1 MKEIVYSTI
10 ELVNNEKEIEEL
22 LWRFQSRLK
31 SLQTNNDLVFYFT
44 KKFFANAT
52 VLKVIDNNNKVIG
65 FASFYNNNLNTY
77 EAFLSMIAVSTE
89 CEGQGIGSKLIS
101 EVENLCI
108 NSGMKVIKLEVNS
121 NNEKAISFYLKN
133 GYEILKRDEKI
144 LMKKEL
150 NNK

>member
-1 MKEIVYSTI
+1 MEEIVYSTI

-121 NNEKAISFYLKN
+121 NNEKAINFYLKN